1 MKQAASKDGTPIAFD
16 RSGNGPAVVLVGGAL
31 SVRSHPMVTQ
41 LVERLSEHFT
51 VFNYDRRGRGDSGDT
66 SPYAAQRELE
76 DLEAVIDA
84 AGGSAFVFGSSSGAV
99 LALEAASKLPPKIT
113 KLALYEPPFIIDD
126 SRPPVPNDL
135 LKQLDEAIASGK
147 RGDAVEI
154 FMTKAVGMPKESL
167 VPMRKDPS
175 WAQMEAVAHTLPYD
189 VLLVGNTMGGKPL
202 PADRIQQWAAATM
215 PVLVM
220 AGEKSEAF
228 MHKGTQALVA
238 ALPSAQHRAL
248 AGQGHAA
255 DSAALAP
262 VLVEFF
268 AGGKGK
274 GSTTPRN

>member
-1 MKQAASKDGTPIAFD
+1 
-16 RSGNGPAVVLVGGAL
+16 L

-41 LVERLSEHFT
+41 LVGRLSERFT

-66 SPYAAQRELE
+66 SPYAVQRELE

-99 LALEAASKLPPKIT
+99 LALEAASTVPTKIT
-113 KLALYEPPFIIDD
+113 KLALYEPPFIVDG

-135 LKQLDEAIASGK
+135 LKQLDDAIASGK
-147 RGDAVEI
+147 RGAAVEI
-154 FMTKAVGMPKESL
+154 FMTKAVGLPKESL

-189 VLLVGNTMGGKPL
+189 VLLVGNAMGGKPL

-220 AGEKSEAF
+220 AGDKSEAF
-228 MHKGTQALVA
+228 MHKGTQALVE
-238 ALPSAQHRAL
+238 ALPRAQRRAL

-268 AGGKGK
+268 AGGTGK
-274 GSTTPRN
+274 GGPMTQN